1 MIPLSVQKTQ
11 AGSASE
17 KLSSLPDPG
26 LTEDSVL
33 TYLRDNPDLLQQLG
47 RLQLPSEE
55 AEVRSEKQILPP
67 VIPPGPG
74 TPGMVIMMTVRIRMM
89 MINDDMSGACSLVT
103 ANGIP
108 CDPGLA
114 YSPLTGSCEWPDTLI
129 ETGCNPEGRA
139 LTHRG

>member
-1 MIPLSVQKTQ
+1 M
-11 AGSASE
+11 
-17 KLSSLPDPG
+17 
-26 LTEDSVL
+26 L

-47 RLQLPSEE
+47 RLQLPPDD
-55 AEVRSEKQILPP
+55 AESVKSEKQILPP

-74 TPGMVIMMTVRIRMM
+74 TPGMCHDDDDDSQDPD
-89 MINDDMSGACSLVT
+89 DDMSGACSLVT

-129 ETGCNPEGRA
+129 ETGCNPEGE
-139 LTHRG
+139 T

>member
-55 AEVRSEKQILPP
+55 AEVRSEKQTLPP

-89 MINDDMSGACSLVT
+89 MTCQAPAPWSRLMASPVT
-103 ANGIP
+103 PA
-108 CDPGLA
+108 
-114 YSPLTGSCEWPDTLI
+114 WPTA
-129 ETGCNPEGRA
+129 R
-139 LTHRG
+139 